1 MIHVGVL
8 CHAHVVV
15 SCSYCLSFDSYK
27 MAASSVLGPNVLKR
41 LQLVF
46 ESIDTDKS
54 GTISA
59 QEFQQACH
67 ELSICITQEELDFFL
82 GSDASGDGKLNFQE
96 FSQFYV
102 RRLEKAFKDID
113 ADNSGEISVDELKGT
128 FEKLGFPATERE
140 VRAVLAEVDRDQSGT
155 VDFIEFCTFFCS
167 LPSPN
172 VRSVVEQ
179 WASGLSVDTG
189 LCFNHWGK

>member
-1 MIHVGVL
+1 MT
-8 CHAHVVV
+8 
-15 SCSYCLSFDSYK
+15 
-27 MAASSVLGPNVLKR
+27 ASSVLGANVLKR

-46 ESIDTDKS
+46 DSIDTDKS

-59 QEFQQACH
+59 QEFQQACR
-67 ELSICITQEELDFFL
+67 ELSICVNQEELDFFL

-189 LCFNHWGK
+189 LCFNH

>member
-54 GTISA
+54 GTISV

-140 VRAVLAEVDRDQSGT
+140 VRAVLAEVDCDQSGT

-189 LCFNHWGK
+189 LCFNH

>member
-59 QEFQQACH
+59 QEFQQACR
-67 ELSICITQEELDFFL
+67 ELSICVTQEELDFFL

-189 LCFNHWGK
+189 LCFNH

>member
-1 MIHVGVL
+1 MPCTCSI
-8 CHAHVVV
+8 
-15 SCSYCLSFDSYK
+15 SCSYCLSLDSFK

-46 ESIDTDKS
+46 DSIDTDKS

-59 QEFQQACH
+59 HEFQQACR
-67 ELSICITQEELDFFL
+67 ELSICVNQEELDFFL

-113 ADNSGEISVDELKGT
+113 ADNSGEISADELKGT

-189 LCFNHWGK
+189 LCFNH